1 MVCCNDYYETF
12 QFFTYIDIGHMFIVY
27 KFLQYATLIK
37 LYHWSTQSYSRH
49 KATDELYSAIQIGM
63 DKFVEVYIGI
73 YGRKE
78 VFKGKAPSIDMQII
92 SDKDAIGLLDDIV
105 SFLEKDVP
113 KQVKST
119 DLLNIRDEI
128 LGNVNQAKY
137 LFTLA

>member
-1 MVCCNDYYETF
+1 
-12 QFFTYIDIGHMFIVY
+12 MFIVY

-37 LYHWSTQSYSRH
+37 LYHWGTLSYSRH
-49 KATDELYSAIQIGM
+49 KAADDLYSAIQVGM
-63 DKFVEVYIGI
+63 DKFVEVYIGT

-105 SFLEKDVP
+105 NFLEKDVP
-113 KQVKST
+113 KYVKGS

-137 LFTLA
+137 LFTLS